1 MPSQTC
7 SHTPSSRFTARSRW
21 IRVGAFALVCLFG
34 SLLLWNDAST
44 ADGIRENRGFNR
56 VTGSSV
62 ERAQYVPGEVI
73 VKYQDSASKATI
85 AAAGGQVIKSTA
97 GGEERLQ
104 RVRLEKGESVEH
116 ALERYRHSPAIEY
129 AEPNYI
135 HQLSAIPNDTQ
146 FRTSLWGLHNTGQTV
161 NGTVGTADI
170 DIDAPEAWDIT
181 TGSSNVIIAVI
192 DSGIAYDHPDLA
204 ANMWRNPG
212 EIPNDGIDN
221 DGNGRVDDVFGY
233 DFHSDDSEPMDPID
247 LTGRG
252 NRGHGT
258 HVAGTIGAVGNN
270 SSGVTGVMHTVKL
283 MALKAGGVDGGLP
296 SSAIAEAIKYAVDNG
311 ARVINASFT
320 RRGACSQLEY
330 NALSEAN
337 EKGVMVLAA
346 AGNLDKLGPDNDA
359 NPIFPASYSTTKCGS
374 ALPNVIS
381 VAAIDQKGAIAGFS
395 NFGATSVQIAAPGV
409 DINSTKPTSNT
420 RDLFLHNFDSNP
432 TGLGYTFSGT
442 NNSWGFTNALSSSP
456 STSMTDSPAGN
467 YLNNTVSVATGP
479 TFSTAGQ
486 RGCRLE
492 SLLRLATQET
502 TEEIGG
508 DGIQT
513 DVSGGGVNWFS
524 GGSGWTGTTDG
535 RFDRFTMAELPDRKP
550 SVQYHFEFIS
560 NPSIVDDGVYLDDVR
575 AYCVSGTPS
584 ATNDYQ
590 FLSGTSMAT
599 PHVTGVV
606 GLLLSINPN
615 LTVAQI
621 RNAILNTGEA
631 SPDLKDKVS
640 SGRRLNAFNALN
652 SIAPTFAVMVAKNGT
667 GTGTVA
673 STPAGINC
681 GGDCNE
687 RFPGGTTVTLT
698 ATAGAGSV
706 FTGWS
711 GGGCSG
717 TGSCVVSTTATVT
730 ATFSLPAPVPF
741 TVTVNKTGAGTV
753 TSNPAGINCGGDCT
767 GTYPGGT
774 TMTLT
779 AAADAGSVFTGW
791 NGGGCAGAGS
801 CAVSTSA
808 TVTATFSVIPPQP
821 ITVTVNKNG
830 TGAGT
835 VTSSPAGIDCGVDC
849 TGTYP
854 GGTTVRLTPRP
865 TVGSR
870 FAGWSGGCSGT
881 TTCQVTSTVTVTAT
895 FNVLPPPGTFTVTI
909 LKGGTGTGKVVS
921 AQTGIDCGAICN
933 ANFFNNTTVTLTAT
947 ADGGATFTGW
957 SGAGCTGT
965 GSCVVSTS
973 ATATATFDAPAGTAS
988 PDNPGTSSA
997 GGGCTLAQ
1005 AGTNDALMPI
1015 ILLITVGAL
1024 VWRSRRR
1031 L

>member
-7 SHTPSSRFTARSRW
+7 SRTPSSRFTKRSRW
-21 IRVGAFALVCLFG
+21 LRIGAFALACSAG
-34 SLLLWNDAST
+34 SLLLWNDIST
-44 ADGIRENRGFNR
+44 ADGIQENRGFNR

-62 ERAQYVPGEVI
+62 EPAQYIPGEVI
-73 VKYQDSASKATI
+73 VKYLDSASRATV
-85 AAAGGQVIKSTA
+85 AAAGGQMIKSFA
-97 GGEERLQ
+97 GGEERVQHVKLN
-104 RVRLEKGESVEH
+104 KGETVED

-135 HQLSAIPNDTQ
+135 HQLAAIPNDTR
-146 FRTSLWGLHNTGQTV
+146 FTSLWGLHNTGQTV
-161 NGTVGTADI
+161 NGTGGTADI

-181 TGSSNVIIAVI
+181 TGSANVIIAVI

-221 DGNGRVDDVFGY
+221 DGNGLVDDVFGY
-233 DFHSDDSEPMDPID
+233 DFRSNDSEPMDPID
-247 LTGRG
+247 LTVGATGG
-252 NRGHGT
+252 NPGHGT

-270 SSGVTGVMHTVKL
+270 SSGVTGVMHTVQL
-283 MALKAGGVDGGLP
+283 MALKAGGVDNGLP
-296 SSAIAEAIKYAVDNG
+296 SNAIVEAINYAVRKG
-311 ARVINASFT
+311 ARAINASFT
-320 RRGACSQLEY
+320 RQGDCSRVEY
-330 NALSEAN
+330 DALSAAN
-337 EKGVMVLAA
+337 AAGVMVLAA
-346 AGNLDKLGPDNDA
+346 AGNAGSNNDV
-359 NPIFPASYSTTKCGS
+359 NSVFPAGYSVTTSCGA

-381 VAAIDQKGAIAGFS
+381 VAAITQTGGRAGFS

-409 DINSTKPTSNT
+409 NTNSTKPTSNT
-420 RDLFLHNFDSNP
+420 ANLLLHNFDSNP
-432 TGLGYTFSGT
+432 TGLGYTFSGI
-442 NNSWGFTNALSSSP
+442 NNSWGFTNTRSSSP

-467 YLNNTVSVATGP
+467 YLDNTVSEATSP
-479 TFSTAGQ
+479 IFSTAGQ

-492 SLLRLATQET
+492 SRLRLATQNDA
-502 TEEIGG
+502 

-513 DVSGGGVNWFS
+513 DVSGDGGANWFTQS
-524 GGSGWTGTTDG
+524 GFTGSTNDT
-535 RFDRFTMAELPDRKP
+535 FVRFTMAELPDRKP
-550 SVQYHFEFIS
+550 NVQYRFEFVS
-560 NPSIVDDGVYLDDVR
+560 NSSIVDDGVYLDDVR

-590 FLSGTSMAT
+590 FLAGTSMAT

-631 SPDLKDKVS
+631 SPLLNGVVS

-652 SIAPTFAVMVAKNGT
+652 SIAPTFTVMVAKNGT

-673 STPAGINC
+673 SIPAGINC

-687 RFPGGTTVTLT
+687 RFPGGATVILT
-698 ATAGAGSV
+698 ATPSAGSL
-706 FTGWS
+706 FTGWT

-717 TGSCVVSTTATVT
+717 TGSCAVTTTGTVT
-730 ATFSLPAPVPF
+730 ATFNLPAPAPF
-741 TVTVNKTGAGTV
+741 TVAVNKNGTGAGAV
-753 TSNPAGINCGGDCT
+753 TSAPAGITCGADCT

-774 TMTLT
+774 RVTLT

-791 NGGGCAGAGS
+791 NGGVCAGAGL
-801 CAVSTSA
+801 CVVSNTA
-808 TVTATFSVIPPQP
+808 TVTATFSVIPPP
-821 ITVTVNKNG
+821 ITVTVDKNG
-830 TGAGT
+830 TGTGT
-835 VTSSPAGIDCGVDC
+835 VTSTPAGIDCGGDC

-854 GGTTVRLTPRP
+854 GGTTVTLTPRA
-865 TVGSR
+865 TAGSR

-881 TTCQVTSTVTVTAT
+881 TTCQVASTVSVTAT
-895 FNVLPPPGTFTVTI
+895 FNVLPPPGSFTVTI

-921 AQTGIDCGAICN
+921 APTGIDCGAICN
-933 ANFFNNTTVTLTAT
+933 ANFFNNTNVTLTAT

-957 SGAGCTGT
+957 SGGGCTGT
-965 GSCVVSTS
+965 GSCVVSTAAS
-973 ATATATFDAPAGTAS
+973 VTANFDGP
-988 PDNPGTSSA
+988 PDNAVAPSSA
-997 GGGCTLAQ
+997 GGGGCTIAH

-1015 ILLITVGAL
+1015 MLLMTIGAL

>member
-7 SHTPSSRFTARSRW
+7 SHTLSSRFTKRSRW
-21 IRVGAFALVCLFG
+21 MRMGAFALVCSFG

-44 ADGIRENRGFNR
+44 ADALRENRGFNR
-56 VTGSSV
+56 VTDSSV
-62 ERAQYVPGEVI
+62 ERAHYVPGEVI
-73 VKYQDSASKATI
+73 VKFRDSASKATI
-85 AAAGGQVIKSTA
+85 ASAGGQMIKSFA
-97 GGEERLQ
+97 GGGEERVQHL
-104 RVRLEKGESVEH
+104 RLNKGENVED

-135 HQLSAIPNDTQ
+135 HQLAAIPNDTK
-146 FRTSLWGLHNTGQTV
+146 FSSLWGLHNT
-161 NGTVGTADI
+161 ADV

-221 DGNGRVDDVFGY
+221 DGNGLVDDIVGY
-233 DFHSDDSEPMDPID
+233 DFGSNDSEPMDPID
-247 LTGRG
+247 LTAATTGG

-270 SSGVTGVMHTVKL
+270 NSGVTGVMQTVKL
-283 MALKAGGVDGGLP
+283 MTLKAGGVDNGLT
-296 SSAIAEAIKYAVDNG
+296 SVAIGQALNYAISKG
-311 ARVINASFT
+311 ARAINASFT
-320 RRGACSQLEY
+320 REGPCSLVEY
-330 NALSEAN
+330 AALSAAN
-337 EKGVMVLAA
+337 TAGVMVLAA
-346 AGNLDKLGPDNDA
+346 AGNAGSNNDIA
-359 NPIFPASYSTTKCGS
+359 PVFPAGYSVTTSCGA
-374 ALPNVIS
+374 ALPNIIS
-381 VAAIDQKGAIAGFS
+381 VAAITQTGVIAGFS

-420 RDLFLHNFDSNP
+420 TNLLLHNFDSNP
-432 TGLGYTFSGT
+432 TGLGYTFSGS
-442 NNSWGFTNALSSSP
+442 NNSWGFTNTVFSSP

-467 YLNNTVSVATGP
+467 YLDNTVSSATGP
-479 TFSTAGQ
+479 IFSTAGQ

-492 SLLRLATQET
+492 SRLRLATQN
-502 TEEIGG
+502 GA
-508 DGIQT
+508 DSIQT
-513 DVSGGGVNWFS
+513 DVTGDGGANWFTE
-524 GGSGWTGTTDG
+524 SGWTGSTPG
-535 RFDRFTMAELPDRKP
+535 GAFVRYTMAELPDRKP
-550 SVQYHFEFIS
+550 NVQYRFEFVS
-560 NPSIVDDGVYLDDVR
+560 NSSIVDDGVYLDDVR

-584 ATNDYQ
+584 ATTDYQ
-590 FLSGTSMAT
+590 FLSGTSQAT

-621 RNAILNTGEA
+621 RNAILNTGDA
-631 SPDLKDKVS
+631 SPPLKDKVS

-687 RFPGGTTVTLT
+687 RFPGGATVTLT
-698 ATAGAGSV
+698 ATPSAGSV

-717 TGSCVVSTTATVT
+717 TGSCAVSTTATVT
-730 ATFSLPAPVPF
+730 ATFNLPAPAPF

-753 TSNPAGINCGGDCT
+753 TSNPAGITCGADCT

-774 TMTLT
+774 RVTLT

-791 NGGGCAGAGS
+791 NGGGCAGAGL
-801 CAVSTSA
+801 CVVSTTA
-808 TVTATFSVIPPQP
+808 TVTATFNVIPVIPPP
-821 ITVTVNKNG
+821 ITVTVYKNG

-835 VTSSPAGIDCGVDC
+835 LTSNPAGIDCGGDC
-849 TGTYP
+849 IGTYP
-854 GGTTVRLTPRP
+854 GGTNVTLTPKP
-865 TVGSR
+865 TAGSR

-881 TTCQVTSTVTVTAT
+881 TTCQVASTVTVTAT

-909 LKGGTGTGKVVS
+909 LKGGDGTGKVVS
-921 AQTGIDCGAICN
+921 TPTGIDCGATCSF
-933 ANFFNNTTVTLTAT
+933 NFFNNTTVTLTAT
-947 ADGGATFTGW
+947 ADAGSTFTGW
-957 SGAGCTGT
+957 SGSGCTGT
-965 GSCVVSTS
+965 GTCAVSTA
-973 ATATATFDAPAGTAS
+973 ATVTATFDAPASTGNSGA
-988 PDNPGTSSA
+988 PIG
-997 GGGCTLAQ
+997 GGGCTIAQ

-1015 ILLITVGAL
+1015 MLLMTIGAL
-1024 VWRSRRR
+1024 IWRSRRR

>member
-1 MPSQTC
+1 MPSRTC
-7 SHTPSSRFTARSRW
+7 SRKPSSRFTKRSRW
-21 IRVGAFALVCLFG
+21 IRVGAFALACSSG
-34 SLLLWNDAST
+34 SLLLWNDTST
-44 ADGIRENRGFNR
+44 ADAIQENRGFNR

-73 VKYQDSASKATI
+73 VKFLDSASKATV
-85 AAAGGQVIKSTA
+85 AAAGGQMIKSFA
-97 GGEERLQ
+97 GGEERVQHVKLN
-104 RVRLEKGESVEH
+104 KGETVED

-135 HQLSAIPNDTQ
+135 HQLAAIPNDTK
-146 FRTSLWGLHNTGQTV
+146 FNELWGLHNTGQT
-161 NGTVGTADI
+161 GGTADV

-221 DGNGRVDDVFGY
+221 DNNGFVDDVFGY
-233 DFHSDDSEPMDPID
+233 DFRSDDSEPMDPID
-247 LTGRG
+247 LTASTTGG
-252 NRGHGT
+252 NPGHGT

-270 SSGVTGVMHTVKL
+270 SSGVTGVMQTVKL
-283 MALKAGGVDGGLP
+283 MALKAGGVDSGLP
-296 SSAIAEAIKYAVDNG
+296 SIAIVEAINYAVRKG
-311 ARVINASFT
+311 ARAINASFT
-320 RRGACSQLEY
+320 RQGECSRVEY
-330 NALSEAN
+330 DALSAAN
-337 EKGVMVLAA
+337 AAGVMVLAA
-346 AGNLDKLGPDNDA
+346 AGNAGSNNDE
-359 NPIFPASYSTTKCGS
+359 NPVFPAGYSVTTNCGP
-374 ALPNVIS
+374 ALANVIS
-381 VAAIDQKGAIAGFS
+381 VAAITQTGVRAGFS

-409 DINSTKPTSNT
+409 SISSTKPTSNT
-420 RDLFLHNFDSNP
+420 TNLLLHNFDSNP

-442 NNSWGFTNALSSSP
+442 NNSWGFTNTVFSSP

-467 YLNNTVSVATGP
+467 YLNNTVSAATGP
-479 TFSTAGQ
+479 VFSTAGQ

-492 SLLRLATQET
+492 SRLRLATQKDA
-502 TEEIGG
+502 

-513 DVSGGGVNWFS
+513 DVSGDGGANWSTES
-524 GGSGWTGTTDG
+524 GFTGSTNDTFLG
-535 RFDRFTMAELPDRKP
+535 FTMAELPDRKP
-550 SVQYHFEFIS
+550 NVQYRFEFIS
-560 NPSIVDDGVYLDDVR
+560 NSSIVDDGVYLDDVR

-631 SPDLKDKVS
+631 SPLLVS

-652 SIAPTFAVMVAKNGT
+652 SIAQTFTVMVAKNGT

-698 ATAGAGSV
+698 ATPGAGSV

-717 TGSCVVSTTATVT
+717 TGSCVVSTTATT
-730 ATFSLPAPVPF
+730 AATFDLPAPAPF
-741 TVTVNKTGAGTV
+741 TVTINKNGTGTGTV
-753 TSNPAGINCGGDCT
+753 TSAPAGITCGGVCS

-774 TMTLT
+774 RVTLT
-779 AAADAGSVFTGW
+779 ATTDAGSVFTGW
-791 NGGGCAGAGS
+791 NGGGCAGAGA
-801 CAVSTSA
+801 CVASTTA
-808 TVTATFSVIPPQP
+808 TVTATFTLPSP

-835 VTSSPAGIDCGVDC
+835 VTSNPAGIDCGGEC
-849 TGTYP
+849 TGTYS
-854 GGTTVRLTPRP
+854 GGSTVTLTPSS
-865 TVGSR
+865 TAGSR
-870 FAGWSGGCSGT
+870 FAGWSGGCTGT
-881 TTCQVTSTVTVTAT
+881 GTCQVASTVTVTAT
-895 FNVLPPPGTFTVTI
+895 FNVLPPPGSFTVTI

-921 AQTGIDCGAICN
+921 APTGVECGAICN
-933 ANFFNNTTVTLTAT
+933 ANFFNNTTVTLTAA
-947 ADGGATFTGW
+947 ADGGSTFTGW
-957 SGAGCTGT
+957 SGSGCTGT
-965 GSCVVSTS
+965 GSCVVSTAAS
-973 ATATATFDAPAGTAS
+973 ATATFDAPAGAS
-988 PDNPGTSSA
+988 NASTPSA
-997 GGGCTLAQ
+997 GGGGCTLAQ
-1005 AGTNDALMPI
+1005 AGRNDALMPI
-1015 ILLITVGAL
+1015 MLLTTIGAL
-1024 VWRSRRR
+1024 IWRSRRR

>member
-7 SHTPSSRFTARSRW
+7 SRKPSSRFTKRSRW
-21 IRVGAFALVCLFG
+21 IRVGAFALACSSG
-34 SLLLWNDAST
+34 SLLLWNDTST
-44 ADGIRENRGFNR
+44 ADAIQENRGFNR

-73 VKYQDSASKATI
+73 VKFLDSASKATV
-85 AAAGGQVIKSTA
+85 AAAGGQMIKSFA
-97 GGEERLQ
+97 GGEERVQHVKLN
-104 RVRLEKGESVEH
+104 KGETVED

-135 HQLSAIPNDTQ
+135 HQLAAIPNDTK
-146 FRTSLWGLHNTGQTV
+146 FSALWGLHNTGQT
-161 NGTVGTADI
+161 GGTADV

-221 DGNGRVDDVFGY
+221 DNNGFVDDVFGY
-233 DFHSDDSEPMDPID
+233 DFRSDDSEPMDPID
-247 LTGRG
+247 LTASTTGG
-252 NRGHGT
+252 NPGHGT

-270 SSGVTGVMHTVKL
+270 SSGVTGVMQTVKL
-283 MALKAGGVDGGLP
+283 MALKAGGVDSGLP
-296 SSAIAEAIKYAVDNG
+296 SIAIVEAINYAVRKG
-311 ARVINASFT
+311 ARAINASFT
-320 RRGACSQLEY
+320 RQGECSRLEY
-330 NALSEAN
+330 DALSAAN
-337 EKGVMVLAA
+337 SAGVMVLAA
-346 AGNLDKLGPDNDA
+346 AGNAGSNNDE
-359 NPIFPASYSTTKCGS
+359 NPVFPAGYSVTTNCGP
-374 ALPNVIS
+374 ALANVIS
-381 VAAIDQKGAIAGFS
+381 VAAITQTGVRAGFS

-409 DINSTKPTSNT
+409 SISSTKPTSITTN
-420 RDLFLHNFDSNP
+420 LLLHNFDSNP
-432 TGLGYTFSGT
+432 TGLGYTFSGI
-442 NNSWGFTNALSSSP
+442 NNSWGFTNTVFSSP

-467 YLNNTVSVATGP
+467 YLNNTVSAATGP
-479 TFSTAGQ
+479 VFSTAGQ

-492 SLLRLATQET
+492 SRLRLATQNDA
-502 TEEIGG
+502 

-513 DVSGGGVNWFS
+513 DVSGDGGANWSTES
-524 GGSGWTGTTDG
+524 GFTGSTNDTFLG
-535 RFDRFTMAELPDRKP
+535 FTMAELPDRKP
-550 SVQYHFEFIS
+550 NVQYRFEFVS
-560 NPSIVDDGVYLDDVR
+560 NSSIVGDGVHLDDVR
-575 AYCVSGTPS
+575 AYCVSGTPN

-590 FLSGTSMAT
+590 FLTGTSMAT

-631 SPDLKDKVS
+631 SPLLNGLVS

-652 SIAPTFAVMVAKNGT
+652 SIAPTFTVMVAKNGT

-681 GGDCNE
+681 GGDCNAH
-687 RFPGGTTVTLT
+687 FPGGTTVTLT
-698 ATAGAGSV
+698 ATPGAGSV

-717 TGSCVVSTTATVT
+717 TGSCVVSTTATTT
-730 ATFSLPAPVPF
+730 ATFDLPAPAPS
-741 TVTVNKTGAGTV
+741 TVTINKNGTGTGTV
-753 TSNPAGINCGGDCT
+753 TSAPAGITCGGVCS

-774 TMTLT
+774 RVTLT
-779 AAADAGSVFTGW
+779 ATADAGSVFTGW
-791 NGGGCAGAGS
+791 NGGGCAGAGT
-801 CAVSTSA
+801 CVASTTA
-808 TVTATFSVIPPQP
+808 TVTATFTLPSP

-835 VTSSPAGIDCGVDC
+835 VTSNPAGINCGSAC

-854 GGTTVRLTPRP
+854 GDTTVTLTPSS
-865 TVGSR
+865 TAGSR
-870 FAGWSGGCSGT
+870 FAGWSGGCTGT
-881 TTCQVTSTVTVTAT
+881 SSCQVASTVTVTAT
-895 FNVLPPPGTFTVTI
+895 FNLLPPPGSFTVTI

-921 AQTGIDCGAICN
+921 APTGVECGAICN
-933 ANFFNNTTVTLTAT
+933 ANFFNNTTVTLTAA
-947 ADGGATFTGW
+947 ADGGSTFTGW
-957 SGAGCTGT
+957 SGSGCTGT
-965 GSCVVSTS
+965 GSCVVSTAAS
-973 ATATATFDAPAGTAS
+973 ATATFDAPAGAS
-988 PDNPGTSSA
+988 NASTPSA
-997 GGGCTLAQ
+997 GGGGCTLAQ
-1005 AGTNDALMPI
+1005 AGTNDALIPI
-1015 ILLITVGAL
+1015 MLLTTIGAL
-1024 VWRSRRR
+1024 IWRSRRR

>member
-1 MPSQTC
+1 MPSRTC
-7 SHTPSSRFTARSRW
+7 SRTPSNSFTTRLRW
-21 IRVGAFALVCLFG
+21 MRIGVFALVCSFG

-44 ADGIRENRGFNR
+44 ADATRDNRGFNR
-56 VTGSSV
+56 VTGNSV

-73 VKYQDSASKATI
+73 VKFLDSASKSTVAE
-85 AAAGGQVIKSTA
+85 AGGQMIKSFA
-97 GGEERLQ
+97 GGEERVQL
-104 RVRLEKGESVEH
+104 LKLNKGETVED
-116 ALERYRHSPAIEY
+116 ALAKYRQSPAVEY

-135 HQLSAIPNDTQ
+135 HHVTAIPNDTQ
-146 FRTSLWGLHNTGQTV
+146 FPSLWGLRNTGQ
-161 NGTVGTADI
+161 NGGTADV

-181 TGSSNVIIAVI
+181 TGSSNVIIGVI
-192 DSGIAYDHPDLA
+192 DTGIAYDHPDLA

-221 DGNGRVDDVFGY
+221 DGNGLVDDVFGY
-233 DFHSDDSEPMDPID
+233 DFRSGDSEPMDPV
-247 LTGRG
+247 
-252 NRGHGT
+252 GHGT

-283 MALKAGGVDGGLP
+283 MALKAAGVDSGL
-296 SSAIAEAIKYAVDNG
+296 STIAEVEAIRYAVRKG

-320 RRGACSQLEY
+320 RASLPGQDCSRLEY
-330 NALSEAN
+330 DALSAAN
-337 EKGVMVLAA
+337 AAGVMVLAS
-346 AGNLDKLGPDNDA
+346 AGNGGSDNNSTRQFPSGYSVETSCGP
-359 NPIFPASYSTTKCGS
+359 

-381 VAAIDQKGAIAGFS
+381 VAAITRTGVLAGFS
-395 NFGATSVQIAAPGV
+395 NYGATSVQIAAPGV
-409 DINSTKPTSNT
+409 SINSTKPTNNT
-420 RDLFLHNFDSNP
+420 TTLLLHNFDSNP
-432 TGLGYTFSGT
+432 MGLGYTFSGS
-442 NNSWGFTNALSSSP
+442 NNSWGFTNTVFSSP
-456 STSMTDSPAGN
+456 SNSMTDSPAGN
-467 YLNNTVSVATGP
+467 YLNNTASVATGP
-479 TFSTAGQ
+479 VFSTAGQ

-492 SLLRLATQET
+492 SLLRLETQNDFDG
-502 TEEIGG
+502 IRPAISG
-508 DGIQT
+508 DGGATWST
-513 DVSGGGVNWFS
+513 DE
-524 GGSGWTGTTDG
+524 SGWTGTTDG

-550 SVQYHFEFIS
+550 NVQYRFEFVS
-560 NPSIVDDGVYLDDVR
+560 DSSIVADGVYLDDVR

-590 FLSGTSMAT
+590 FLTGTSQAT
-599 PHVTGVV
+599 PYVTGVV

-631 SPDLKDKVS
+631 SPHLTDKVS

-652 SIAPTFAVMVAKNGT
+652 SIAPTFTVMVAKNGT

-673 STPAGINC
+673 STPAGIDC

-698 ATAGAGSV
+698 ATPIAGSL

-730 ATFSLPAPVPF
+730 ATFNLPAPTPF
-741 TVTVNKTGAGTV
+741 TVTINKNGTGTGTV
-753 TSNPAGINCGGDCT
+753 TSAPAGITCGGVCA
-767 GTYPGGT
+767 GTYPGGARV
-774 TMTLT
+774 TLT
-779 AAADAGSVFTGW
+779 ATTDAGSVFTGW
-791 NGGGCAGAGS
+791 NGGGCAGAGL
-801 CAVSTSA
+801 CVVSTTA
-808 TVTATFSVIPPQP
+808 TVTATFSVIPPP

-835 VTSSPAGIDCGVDC
+835 VTSTPAGIDCGGDC
-849 TGTYP
+849 TGTYS
-854 GGTTVRLTPRP
+854 GGTTVTLTPRP
-865 TVGSR
+865 TAGSR
-870 FAGWSGGCSGT
+870 FAGWSGGCTGPG
-881 TTCQVTSTVTVTAT
+881 TCQVASTVTVTAT
-895 FNVLPPPGTFTVTI
+895 FNVLPPPGSFTVTI

-921 AQTGIDCGAICN
+921 APTGIDCGAICN
-933 ANFFNNTTVTLTAT
+933 ANFFNNTTVTLTAA

-957 SGAGCTGT
+957 SGAGCTGA
-965 GSCVVSTS
+965 GSCVVSS
-973 ATATATFDAPAGTAS
+973 AATATATFDASASVSNASTPSAG
-988 PDNPGTSSA
+988 

-1015 ILLITVGAL
+1015 ILLMTVGAL
-1024 VWRSRRR
+1024 IWKSRRR